1 MAGKIGDMRT
11 RVELKLH
18 SVENTATTDY
28 PGNYEHDDSWSPVKF
43 KKKFRVDVVR
53 LTENEMEFDMVGI
66 DAAIANAFRRI
77 LLSEVPT
84 MAIEKV
90 FMYNNTSIIQDEVLA
105 HRLGLIPI
113 HANPDKFDY
122 PSASDDT
129 KEGEGGEKDTI
140 VFTLNVKCSKNPRVP
155 RGATNPDDLYLHSK
169 VTSADLKWT
178 PIGRQPEMF
187 RTDDIRPVHDDIL
200 IAKLRPGQEINLKA
214 ICVKGIGQDHAKF
227 SPVCTA
233 SYRLLP
239 EIVLT
244 EPVLGDRA
252 ERLATCFSPGVIV
265 VDEMDGVKQAK
276 VANPRLDTCSREV
289 LRHEDLKD
297 SVRLL
302 RSLGTIY
309 LQGTCPLLP
318 DRAVDVG
325 IPFVCTQLMR
335 NNLEGYI

>member
-1 MAGKIGDMRT
+1 MSFSM
-11 RVELKLH
+11 
-18 SVENTATTDY
+18 
-28 PGNYEHDDSWSPVKF
+28 
-43 KKKFRVDVVR
+43 
-53 LTENEMEFDMVGI
+53 
-66 DAAIANAFRRI
+66 I
-77 LLSEVPT
+77 L
-84 MAIEKV
+84 
-90 FMYNNTSIIQDEVLA
+90 
-105 HRLGLIPI
+105 
-113 HANPDKFDY
+113 
-122 PSASDDT
+122 
-129 KEGEGGEKDTI
+129 
-140 VFTLNVKCSKNPRVP
+140 
-155 RGATNPDDLYLHSK
+155 

-289 LRHEDLKD
+289 LRHEVAYSSHMTSASDY
-297 SVRLL
+297 SV
-302 RSLGTIY
+302 
-309 LQGTCPLLP
+309 C
-318 DRAVDVG
+318 VG
-325 IPFVCTQLMR
+325 FERQCTASTS
-335 NNLEGYI
+335 